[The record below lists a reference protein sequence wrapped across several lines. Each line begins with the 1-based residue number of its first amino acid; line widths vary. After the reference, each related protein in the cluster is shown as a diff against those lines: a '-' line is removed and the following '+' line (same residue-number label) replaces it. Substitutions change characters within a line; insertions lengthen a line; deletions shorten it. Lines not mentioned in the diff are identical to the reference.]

1 MISLPTI
8 PAPQG
13 SAPMRPA
20 PVGPATVGPATA
32 TDHAPMGSVQG
43 LGPVGP
49 GPVGLGLW
57 QLGIEAQSLTA
68 QIAALAEQL
77 EAEDP
82 LLAQSALGELESVLL
97 QEEGNKQKL
106 SDKADAT
113 CWVIDHLRAQANY
126 RAAQAKR
133 LADIAKAD
141 NTRADALETS
151 LLYVLTRLQPEAK
164 RFSFPNHEI
173 TSRKSIIVE
182 ITDLDKITAEWLV
195 VKTTTTPDKNAIKDA
210 IRKGTKVE
218 GAAVVNR
225 TNWKIN

>member
-1 MISLPTI
+1 MISLPSI
-8 PAPQG
+8 
-13 SAPMRPA
+13 PA
-20 PVGPATVGPATA
+20 PVGPATATAPVGPA
-32 TDHAPMGSVQG
+32 
-43 LGPVGP
+43 
-49 GPVGLGLW
+49 PVGLGLW

-210 IRKGTKVE
+210 IKKGTKVE
-218 GAAVVNR
+218 GAAVINR

>member
-1 MISLPTI
+1 
-8 PAPQG
+8 
-13 SAPMRPA
+13 
-20 PVGPATVGPATA
+20 V
-32 TDHAPMGSVQG
+32 G
-43 LGPVGP
+43 LGPT
-49 GPVGLGLW
+49 GLGLW

-210 IRKGTKVE
+210 IKKGTKVE
-218 GAAVVNR
+218 GAAVINR

>member
-1 MISLPTI
+1 MISLPSI
-8 PAPQG
+8 PAPMG
-13 SAPMRPA
+13 PATASA
-20 PVGPATVGPATA
+20 PVGPA
-32 TDHAPMGSVQG
+32 
-43 LGPVGP
+43 PVGP

-82 LLAQSALGELESVLL
+82 LLAQTALGELESVLL

-210 IRKGTKVE
+210 IKKGTKVE
-218 GAAVVNR
+218 GAAVINR

>member
-1 MISLPTI
+1 MISLPSI

-13 SAPMRPA
+13 PA
-20 PVGPATVGPATA
+20 PATVSVTATA
-32 TDHAPMGSVQG
+32 TS
-43 LGPVGP
+43 
-49 GPVGLGLW
+49 GLGLW

-82 LLAQSALGELESVLL
+82 ALAQTALGELESVLL

-173 TSRKSIIVE
+173 TSRKSTVVE
-182 ITDLDKITAEWLV
+182 IIDVDKITAEWLQ
-195 VKTTTTPDKNAIKDA
+195 VKTITTPDKNAIKDA
-210 IRKGTKVE
+210 IKKGTKVE
-218 GAAVVNR
+218 GAAVINR

>member
-1 MISLPTI
+1 MISLPSI

-13 SAPMRPA
+13 PAPM
-20 PVGPATVGPATA
+20 GPATA
-32 TDHAPMGSVQG
+32 TASATAPA
-43 LGPVGP
+43 
-49 GPVGLGLW
+49 GLGLW

-82 LLAQSALGELESVLL
+82 ALAQSALGELESVLL

-173 TSRKSIIVE
+173 TSRKSIVVE
-182 ITDLDKITAEWLV
+182 IIDVDKITAEWLQ
-195 VKTTTTPDKNAIKDA
+195 VKTITTPDKNAIKDA
-210 IRKGTKVE
+210 IKKGAKIE
-218 GAAVVNR
+218 GAAVINR

>member
-1 MISLPTI
+1 MISLPSI

-13 SAPMRPA
+13 PA
-20 PVGPATVGPATA
+20 PATVSVTATA
-32 TDHAPMGSVQG
+32 TS
-43 LGPVGP
+43 
-49 GPVGLGLW
+49 GLGLW

-82 LLAQSALGELESVLL
+82 ALAQTALGELESVLL

-173 TSRKSIIVE
+173 TSRKSTVVE
-182 ITDLDKITAEWLV
+182 IIDLDKITAEWLQ
-195 VKTTTTPDKNAIKDA
+195 VKTITTPDKNAIKDA
-210 IRKGTKVE
+210 IKKGTKVE
-218 GAAVVNR
+218 GAAVINR

>member
-1 MISLPTI
+1 MISLPSI
-8 PAPQG
+8 PAP
-13 SAPMRPA
+13 M
-20 PVGPATVGPATA
+20 GPATA
-32 TDHAPMGSVQG
+32 SA
-43 LGPVGP
+43 PVGP

-82 LLAQSALGELESVLL
+82 LLAQTALGELESVLL

-182 ITDLDKITAEWLV
+182 ITDLEKITAEWLV

-210 IRKGTKVE
+210 IKKGTKVE
-218 GAAVVNR
+218 GAAVINR

>member
-1 MISLPTI
+1 MISLPSI
-8 PAPQG
+8 
-13 SAPMRPA
+13 PA
-20 PVGPATVGPATA
+20 PVGPATATAPVGPA
-32 TDHAPMGSVQG
+32 
-43 LGPVGP
+43 PVGP

-210 IRKGTKVE
+210 IKKGPKVE
-218 GAAVVNR
+218 GAAAINR

>member
-1 MISLPTI
+1 MISLPSI
-8 PAPQG
+8 PAAQGPAPQ
-13 SAPMRPA
+13 
-20 PVGPATVGPATA
+20 GPATA
-32 TDHAPMGSVQG
+32 TVPATA
-43 LGPVGP
+43 PVGP
-49 GPVGLGLW
+49 GPMGLGLW

-68 QIAALAEQL
+68 QIAALAEKL

-82 LLAQSALGELESVLL
+82 ELAQSALGELESVLL

-173 TSRKSIIVE
+173 TSRKSIVVE
-182 ITDLDKITAEWLV
+182 IIDRDKITAEWLQ
-195 VKTTTTPDKNAIKDA
+195 VKTITTPDKNAIKDA
-210 IRKGTKVE
+210 IKKGTKVE
-218 GAAVVNR
+218 GAAVINR

>member
-1 MISLPTI
+1 MISLPSI
-8 PAPQG
+8 PASA
-13 SAPMRPA
+13 SAP
-20 PVGPATVGPATA
+20 
-32 TDHAPMGSVQG
+32 VQG
-43 LGPVGP
+43 PGPVGL

-82 LLAQSALGELESVLL
+82 ELAQSALGELESVLL

-173 TSRKSIIVE
+173 TSRKSIVVE
-182 ITDLDKITAEWLV
+182 IIDVDKITAEWLQ
-195 VKTTTTPDKNAIKDA
+195 VKTITTPDKNAIKDA
-210 IRKGTKVE
+210 IKKGTKVE
-218 GAAVVNR
+218 GAAVINR

>member
-1 MISLPTI
+1 MISLPSI
-8 PAPQG
+8 PAPMG
-13 SAPMRPA
+13 PATASAPVGPA
-20 PVGPATVGPATA
+20 PVGPGP
-32 TDHAPMGSVQG
+32 M
-43 LGPVGP
+43 
-49 GPVGLGLW
+49 GLGLW

-68 QIAALAEQL
+68 QIAALAEKL

-82 LLAQSALGELESVLL
+82 LLAQTALGELESVLL

-141 NTRADALETS
+141 QARADALETS

>member
-1 MISLPTI
+1 M
-8 PAPQG
+8 
-13 SAPMRPA
+13 
-20 PVGPATVGPATA
+20 GPATA
-32 TDHAPMGSVQG
+32 QSPS
-43 LGPVGP
+43 
-49 GPVGLGLW
+49 GLW

-82 LLAQSALGELESVLL
+82 LLAQSAIGELESFCLL

-173 TSRKSIIVE
+173 TSRKSTVVE
-182 ITDLDKITAEWLV
+182 IIDLDKITAEWLV

-210 IRKGTKVE
+210 IKKGTKVE
-218 GAAVVNR
+218 GAAVINR

>member
-1 MISLPTI
+1 MISLPSI
-8 PAPQG
+8 PAP
-13 SAPMRPA
+13 M
-20 PVGPATVGPATA
+20 GPATA
-32 TDHAPMGSVQG
+32 TAPVQG

-49 GPVGLGLW
+49 GPVGLGPVGLGLW

-82 LLAQSALGELESVLL
+82 ELAQSALGELESVLL

-173 TSRKSIIVE
+173 TSRKSTVVE
-182 ITDLDKITAEWLV
+182 IIDLDKITAEWLQ
-195 VKTTTTPDKNAIKDA
+195 VKTITTPDKNAIKDA
-210 IRKGTKVE
+210 IKKGTKVE
-218 GAAVVNR
+218 GAAVINR

>member
-1 MISLPTI
+1 MISLPSI
-8 PAPQG
+8 PATE
-13 SAPMRPA
+13 SA
-20 PVGPATVGPATA
+20 PVGPATALAPVQGPG
-32 TDHAPMGSVQG
+32 PEGPGSAG
-43 LGPVGP
+43 LGPVGL
-49 GPVGLGLW
+49 GPMGLGLW

-82 LLAQSALGELESVLL
+82 ELAQSALGELESVLL

-173 TSRKSIIVE
+173 TSRKSVVVE
-182 ITDLDKITAEWLV
+182 IIDVDKITAEWLQ
-195 VKTTTTPDKNAIKDA
+195 VKTITTPDKNAIKDA
-210 IRKGTKVE
+210 IKKGTKVE
-218 GAAVVNR
+218 GAAVINR

>member
-1 MISLPTI
+1 MISLPSI
-8 PAPQG
+8 PAPMG
-13 SAPMRPA
+13 PATASA
-20 PVGPATVGPATA
+20 PVGPA
-32 TDHAPMGSVQG
+32 
-43 LGPVGP
+43 PVGP

-210 IRKGTKVE
+210 IKKGTKVE
-218 GAAVVNR
+218 GAAVINR

>member
-1 MISLPTI
+1 MG
-8 PAPQG
+8 PATA
-13 SAPMRPA
+13 SA
-20 PVGPATVGPATA
+20 PVGPA
-32 TDHAPMGSVQG
+32 
-43 LGPVGP
+43 PVGP

-82 LLAQSALGELESVLL
+82 LLAQTALGELESVLL

-182 ITDLDKITAEWLV
+182 ITDLEKITAEWLV

-210 IRKGTKVE
+210 IKKGTKVE
-218 GAAVVNR
+218 GAAVINR

>member
-1 MISLPTI
+1 MISLPSI

-13 SAPMRPA
+13 
-20 PVGPATVGPATA
+20 PATA
-32 TDHAPMGSVQG
+32 TVPVQG
-43 LGPVGP
+43 L

-82 LLAQSALGELESVLL
+82 ELAQSALGELESVLL

-173 TSRKSIIVE
+173 TSRKSIVVE
-182 ITDLDKITAEWLV
+182 IIDVDKITAEWLQ
-195 VKTTTTPDKNAIKDA
+195 VKTITTPDKNAIKDA
-210 IRKGTKVE
+210 IKKGTKVE
-218 GAAVVNR
+218 GAAVINR

>member
-1 MISLPTI
+1 MISLPSI

-13 SAPMRPA
+13 PAPM
-20 PVGPATVGPATA
+20 GPATA
-32 TDHAPMGSVQG
+32 TASATAPA
-43 LGPVGP
+43 
-49 GPVGLGLW
+49 GLGLW

-82 LLAQSALGELESVLL
+82 ELAQSALGELESVLL

-173 TSRKSIIVE
+173 TSRKSIVVE
-182 ITDLDKITAEWLV
+182 IIDVDKITAEWLQ
-195 VKTTTTPDKNAIKDA
+195 VKTITTPDKNAIKDA
-210 IRKGTKVE
+210 IKKGTKVE
-218 GAAVVNR
+218 GAAVINR

>member
-1 MISLPTI
+1 MISLPSI
-8 PAPQG
+8 PAP
-13 SAPMRPA
+13 M
-20 PVGPATVGPATA
+20 GPAPATA
-32 TDHAPMGSVQG
+32 SVTATATS
-43 LGPVGP
+43 
-49 GPVGLGLW
+49 GLGLW

-82 LLAQSALGELESVLL
+82 ALAQSALGELESVLL

-173 TSRKSIIVE
+173 TSRKSIVVE
-182 ITDLDKITAEWLV
+182 IIDLDKITAEWLQ
-195 VKTTTTPDKNAIKDA
+195 VKTIATPDKNAIKDA
-210 IRKGTKVE
+210 IKKGKKVE
-218 GAAVVNR
+218 GAAVINR

>member
-1 MISLPTI
+1 MISLPSI

-13 SAPMRPA
+13 VATASATA
-20 PVGPATVGPATA
+20 PVQS
-32 TDHAPMGSVQG
+32 GSS
-43 LGPVGP
+43 GP
-49 GPVGLGLW
+49 GPAGLGSVGLGLW

-151 LLYVLTRLQPEAK
+151 L
-164 RFSFPNHEI
+164 
-173 TSRKSIIVE
+173 
-182 ITDLDKITAEWLV
+182 
-195 VKTTTTPDKNAIKDA
+195 
-210 IRKGTKVE
+210 
-218 GAAVVNR
+218 
-225 TNWKIN
+225 

>member
-1 MISLPTI
+1 MG
-8 PAPQG
+8 PATA
-13 SAPMRPA
+13 SA
-20 PVGPATVGPATA
+20 PVGPA
-32 TDHAPMGSVQG
+32 
-43 LGPVGP
+43 PVGP

-82 LLAQSALGELESVLL
+82 LLAQTALGELESVLL

-210 IRKGTKVE
+210 IKKGTKVE
-218 GAAVVNR
+218 GAAVINR

>member
-1 MISLPTI
+1 MISLPSI
-8 PAPQG
+8 PAP
-13 SAPMRPA
+13 M
-20 PVGPATVGPATA
+20 GPATA
-32 TDHAPMGSVQG
+32 SAPMGPE
-43 LGPVGP
+43 PVGP

-218 GAAVVNR
+218 GAAVINR

>member
-1 MISLPTI
+1 MISLPSI
-8 PAPQG
+8 PAP
-13 SAPMRPA
+13 M
-20 PVGPATVGPATA
+20 GPAPATA
-32 TDHAPMGSVQG
+32 SVTATATS
-43 LGPVGP
+43 
-49 GPVGLGLW
+49 GLGLW

-82 LLAQSALGELESVLL
+82 ELAQSALGELESVLL

-173 TSRKSIIVE
+173 TSRKSIVVE
-182 ITDLDKITAEWLV
+182 IIDVDKITAEWLQ
-195 VKTTTTPDKNAIKDA
+195 VKTITTPDKNAIKDA
-210 IRKGTKVE
+210 IKKGTKVE
-218 GAAVVNR
+218 GAAVINR

>member
-1 MISLPTI
+1 MVSLPSV
-8 PAPQG
+8 PHPVASAPLGSAPVG
-13 SAPMRPA
+13 SAPM
-20 PVGPATVGPATA
+20 
-32 TDHAPMGSVQG
+32 GS
-43 LGPVGP
+43 
-49 GPVGLGLW
+49 GLGLW
-57 QLGIEAQSLTA
+57 QLGIEAQALTA
-68 QIAALAEQL
+68 QIAAFAAQL
-77 EAEDP
+77 ELEDP
-82 LLAQSALGELESVLL
+82 ELVQSALGELEAALL

-173 TSRKSIIVE
+173 TSRKSIVVE
-182 ITDLDKITAEWLV
+182 IIVLMQGFARG
-195 VKTTTTPDKNAIKDA
+195 P
-210 IRKGTKVE
+210 E
-218 GAAVVNR
+218 GP
-225 TNWKIN
+225 KCGG

>member
-1 MISLPTI
+1 MISLPSI
-8 PAPQG
+8 PAPIG
-13 SAPMRPA
+13 PA
-20 PVGPATVGPATA
+20 PVGP
-32 TDHAPMGSVQG
+32 
-43 LGPVGP
+43 GPVGL

-82 LLAQSALGELESVLL
+82 LLAQTALGELESVLL

-164 RFSFPNHEI
+164 CFSFPNHEI

-210 IRKGTKVE
+210 IKKGTKVE
-218 GAAVVNR
+218 GAAVINR

>member
-1 MISLPTI
+1 MG
-8 PAPQG
+8 PATA
-13 SAPMRPA
+13 SA
-20 PVGPATVGPATA
+20 PVGPA
-32 TDHAPMGSVQG
+32 
-43 LGPVGP
+43 PVGP

-82 LLAQSALGELESVLL
+82 LLAQTALGELESVLL

-182 ITDLDKITAEWLV
+182 ITDLEKITAEWLV

-210 IRKGTKVE
+210 IKKGTKVE

>member
-1 MISLPTI
+1 MISLPSI
-8 PAPQG
+8 
-13 SAPMRPA
+13 PA
-20 PVGPATVGPATA
+20 PVGPATATAPVGPA
-32 TDHAPMGSVQG
+32 
-43 LGPVGP
+43 PVGP

-210 IRKGTKVE
+210 IKKGTKVE
-218 GAAVVNR
+218 GAAVINR

>member
-1 MISLPTI
+1 MISRPSI

-13 SAPMRPA
+13 PAPM
-20 PVGPATVGPATA
+20 GPATA
-32 TDHAPMGSVQG
+32 TASATAPA
-43 LGPVGP
+43 
-49 GPVGLGLW
+49 GLGLW

-82 LLAQSALGELESVLL
+82 ELAQSALGELESVLL

-173 TSRKSIIVE
+173 TSRKSVVVE
-182 ITDLDKITAEWLV
+182 IIDLDKITAEWLH
-195 VKTTTTPDKNAIKDA
+195 VKTITTPDKNAIKDA
-210 IRKGTKVE
+210 IKKGTKVE
-218 GAAVVNR
+218 GAAVINR

>member
-1 MISLPTI
+1 MISLPSI
-8 PAPQG
+8 PAPMG
-13 SAPMRPA
+13 PATASA
-20 PVGPATVGPATA
+20 PVGPA
-32 TDHAPMGSVQG
+32 
-43 LGPVGP
+43 PVGP

-82 LLAQSALGELESVLL
+82 LLAQTALGELESVLL

-210 IRKGTKVE
+210 IKKGTKVE

>member
-1 MISLPTI
+1 MISLPSI

-13 SAPMRPA
+13 PAPM
-20 PVGPATVGPATA
+20 GPATA
-32 TDHAPMGSVQG
+32 TASATAPA
-43 LGPVGP
+43 
-49 GPVGLGLW
+49 GLGLW

-68 QIAALAEQL
+68 QIAALAEKL

-82 LLAQSALGELESVLL
+82 ELAQSALGELESVLL

-173 TSRKSIIVE
+173 TSRKSIVVE
-182 ITDLDKITAEWLV
+182 IINVDKITAEWLQ
-195 VKTTTTPDKNAIKDA
+195 VKTITTPDKNAIKDA
-210 IRKGTKVE
+210 IKKGTKVE
-218 GAAVVNR
+218 GAAVINR

>member
-1 MISLPTI
+1 M
-8 PAPQG
+8 
-13 SAPMRPA
+13 
-20 PVGPATVGPATA
+20 GPATA
-32 TDHAPMGSVQG
+32 TDPAPMGPVQG

-49 GPVGLGLW
+49 GPMGLGLW

-141 NTRADALETS
+141 QARADALETS

-173 TSRKSIIVE
+173 TSRKSIVVE
-182 ITDLDKITAEWLV
+182 IIDLDKITAEWLV

-210 IRKGTKVE
+210 IKKGTKVE
-218 GAAVVNR
+218 GAAVINR

>member
-1 MISLPTI
+1 MISLPSI

-13 SAPMRPA
+13 
-20 PVGPATVGPATA
+20 PATA
-32 TDHAPMGSVQG
+32 SV
-43 LGPVGP
+43 
-49 GPVGLGLW
+49 PVGLGLW

-68 QIAALAEQL
+68 QIAALAERL

-106 SDKADAT
+106 SDTADAT

-173 TSRKSIIVE
+173 TSRKSLIVE

-195 VKTTTTPDKNAIKDA
+195 IKITTTPDKNAIKDA
-210 IRKGTKVE
+210 IKKGTKVE
-218 GAAVVNR
+218 GAAVINR

>member
-1 MISLPTI
+1 MG
-8 PAPQG
+8 PATA
-13 SAPMRPA
+13 SA
-20 PVGPATVGPATA
+20 PVGPA
-32 TDHAPMGSVQG
+32 
-43 LGPVGP
+43 PVGP

-82 LLAQSALGELESVLL
+82 LLAQTALGELESVLL

-182 ITDLDKITAEWLV
+182 ITDLNKITAEWLV

-210 IRKGTKVE
+210 IKKGTKVE
-218 GAAVVNR
+218 GAAVINR

>member
-1 MISLPTI
+1 MISLPSI
-8 PAPQG
+8 PAP
-13 SAPMRPA
+13 M
-20 PVGPATVGPATA
+20 GPAPATA
-32 TDHAPMGSVQG
+32 SVTATATS
-43 LGPVGP
+43 
-49 GPVGLGLW
+49 GLGLW

-82 LLAQSALGELESVLL
+82 ALAQSALGELESVLL

-173 TSRKSIIVE
+173 TSRKSTVVE
-182 ITDLDKITAEWLV
+182 IIDVDKITAEWLQ
-195 VKTTTTPDKNAIKDA
+195 VKTITTPDKNAIKDA
-210 IRKGTKVE
+210 IKKGTKVE
-218 GAAVVNR
+218 GAAVINR